1 MFTPMLGGL
10 AHLPIREETADL
22 RLPQYP
28 GDKMVTQQELERR
41 TARSAEDQAR
51 ADPNV
56 KTFAMQRYRGRSS
69 VACLRRTINGSPITS
84 AIWTI

>member
-1 MFTPMLGGL
+1 MGVKMFTPMLGGL

-41 TARSAEDQAR
+41 TARSAEDRAR

-56 KTFAMQRYRGRSS
+56 KPLRCRGTAEGARSR
-69 VACLRRTINGSPITS
+69 V
-84 AIWTI
+84 